1 VSTETIQP
9 ETAPPAPGPAAAWSP
24 FDLTG
29 RTAVVTGAGRGL
41 GQGVALGLARAG
53 ADLVLL
59 GLPGSQDDTARQVDG
74 LGRGVEVLDLDVSD
88 HDAVASVSAAA
99 LSLGPVD
106 ILVNNAGIIERE
118 DTVDVTV
125 ESWNRVI
132 DINLSG
138 LFLLSQHLGRPMV
151 ERGAGKI
158 VSIASLL
165 AFQGGIRVISYTA
178 AKHGVA
184 GITKALAN
192 EWGPSGVQV
201 NAIAPG
207 YMATDNTTALRED
220 ADRARAILERI
231 PAGRW
236 GTPDDVAGAAVFL
249 ASPAADYVNGHVLV
263 VDGGWMAR

>member
-1 VSTETIQP
+1 VST
-9 ETAPPAPGPAAAWSP
+9 GP

-41 GQGVALGLARAG
+41 GMGVALGLARAG
-53 ADLVLL
+53 ADLVLV
-59 GLPGSQDDTARQVDG
+59 GLPGSQDDAAKAIVD
-74 LGRGVEVLDLDVSD
+74 LGRQAEVVDLDMSD
-88 HDAVASVSAAA
+88 HDAVNAVGARIAAEHTVDVLVS
-99 LSLGPVD
+99 
-106 ILVNNAGIIERE
+106 NAGIIERY
-118 DTVDVTV
+118 DTVELEAD
-125 ESWNRVI
+125 SWHRVV

-138 LFLLSQHLGRPMV
+138 LFFLTQQLGRPMV
-151 ERGAGKI
+151 ERGRGKI

-165 AFQGGIRVISYTA
+165 AFQGGIRVVSYA
-178 AKHGVA
+178 ASKHGVA

-220 ADRARAILERI
+220 PERSKAILDRI

-236 GTPDDVAGAAVFL
+236 GTPEDVAGAAVFL
-249 ASPAADYVNGHVLV
+249 SSSAADYVNGHVLV